1 MYIDPESNG
10 DANKTLSIEFYLNKA
25 WSCLKDIINNL
36 KKSDA
41 LNIQLTIEINFIS
54 SKGNDEERVMHSK
67 SNNIEFMIF
76 NNAYEVTEELFESPF
91 IDKKCWQ
98 NNQK

>member
-10 DANKTLSIEFYLNKA
+10 DANKTLSIEFYLNKT

-67 SNNIEFMIF
+67 SNNIELRIF
-76 NNAYEVTEELFESPF
+76 NNVDEDTEELFGSPF
-91 IDKKCWQ
+91 IDKKCWEK
-98 NNQK
+98 NKK

>member
-10 DANKTLSIEFYLNKA
+10 DANKTLSIEFYLNKT

-76 NNAYEVTEELFESPF
+76 NNVDEVTEELFEPPF
-91 IDKKCWQ
+91 IDKKCLQ

>member
-1 MYIDPESNG
+1 M
-10 DANKTLSIEFYLNKA
+10 
-25 WSCLKDIINNL
+25 KDIINNL

-67 SNNIEFMIF
+67 SNNIELRIF
-76 NNAYEVTEELFESPF
+76 NNVDEDTEELFGSPF
-91 IDKKCWQ
+91 IDKKCWEK
-98 NNQK
+98 NKK

>member
-1 MYIDPESNG
+1 MFERHHQI
-10 DANKTLSIEFYLNKA
+10 
-25 WSCLKDIINNL
+25 
-36 KKSDA
+36 SDA
-41 LNIQLTIEINFIS
+41 LNIQLIIEINFIS

-76 NNAYEVTEELFESPF
+76 NNVDEVTEELFEPPF
-91 IDKKCWQ
+91 IDKKCFQ